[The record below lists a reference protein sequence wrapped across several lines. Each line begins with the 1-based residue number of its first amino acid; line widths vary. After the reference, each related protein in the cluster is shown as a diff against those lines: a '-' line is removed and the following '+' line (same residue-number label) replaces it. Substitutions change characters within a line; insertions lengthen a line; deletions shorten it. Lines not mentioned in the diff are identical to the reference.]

1 MGIGSPWRTKRSQ
14 LWRPN
19 SARSRAAKV
28 GLPSILPS
36 HFEDWVANVGLL
48 ALSVDPSIR
57 TRLAS
62 LGIAVQS
69 RSVRTQSPAFQ
80 ARLLTRWNTAGQAL
94 ASMAASSR
102 APSWYVVISDEA
114 VDFARHLSDRTCAY
128 LSNGDLSLLAFS
140 YVVLQN

>member
-1 MGIGSPWRTKRSQ
+1 MENETITIVASQ
-14 LWRPN
+14 LGEVT
-19 SARSRAAKV
+19 SGQSRFALNIAIALRRL
-28 GLPSILPS
+28 GR
-36 HFEDWVANVGLL
+36 DVGLL
-48 ALSVDPSIR
+48 ALSVNPSIR

-140 YVVLQN
+140 